1 MPSGSFGFDLEPKS
15 DGVKQQDFL
24 KVDFEKLPPDLITVG
39 NPPFGKKGKLAL
51 DFLNYSLPNSFFV
64 GFIVPIQF
72 RKWSIQKHI
81 IKDARLI
88 SDISLK
94 EDAFIFQDKPYKVR
108 CCFQIWT
115 IKKEIGKDFRMKIK
129 PQTNHEDFKMWQYN
143 NTPEAEKVFLEN
155 FDFAVP
161 RQGYQNYSLRI
172 NDQNKC
178 ERTKQWIL
186 FRGKNKIITNRLIEL
201 DFEKLSKK
209 NINIPG
215 FGKADVIE
223 EYKRIYREK

>member
-1 MPSGSFGFDLEPKS
+1 MKKEKNLDQFYTHPSVAKKCWEHALNSLNEFTGSNAKVNFLEPSAGTGAFFNLMPSGSFGFDLEPKS

-115 IKKEIGKDFRMKIK
+115 K
-129 PQTNHEDFKMWQYN
+129 
-143 NTPEAEKVFLEN
+143 L
-155 FDFAVP
+155 
-161 RQGYQNYSLRI
+161 NYS
-172 NDQNKC
+172 C
-178 ERTKQWIL
+178 
-186 FRGKNKIITNRLIEL
+186 
-201 DFEKLSKK
+201 
-209 NINIPG
+209 
-215 FGKADVIE
+215 
-223 EYKRIYREK
+223 